1 MKREDVKR
9 RSAEGVVFDT
19 QIIANPVN
27 TREWIVLFKK
37 GEGRS
42 FFLVNDADE
51 VDSFASLDGLV
62 EELRQ
67 IGIRRSEIHL

>member
-19 QIIANPVN
+19 QVMANPAN
-27 TREWIVLFKK
+27 TREWIVMFKK
-37 GEGRS
+37 NAGRS
-42 FFLVNDADE
+42 FFLVNEQDE
-51 VDSFASLDGLV
+51 VDSFASLDSLV

-67 IGIRRSEIHL
+67 LGIRRSEIQL

>member
-19 QIIANPVN
+19 QVMANPAN
-27 TREWIVLFKK
+27 TREWIVMFKK
-37 GEGRS
+37 DAGRS
-42 FFLVNDADE
+42 FFLVNEQDE
-51 VDSFASLDGLV
+51 VDSFSSLDLLV

-67 IGIRRSEIHL
+67 IGIRRSEIQL